1 MTCIVGIK
9 TASGVILAA
18 DSLGSSNGLKQEFST
33 AKLIR
38 IAVDSRQDGVFA
50 GEIPIL
56 IGYTH
61 SFRMGN
67 ILKHC
72 LKPPEI
78 TGSVDKYLVSKF
90 IPELMRCFEQE
101 GFARE
106 DNKVKSGGEFLLG
119 IAGRLFTVQSDYSVI
134 EPEEGYTA
142 IGSGQEIALGAL
154 YAYEDC
160 NIEERDSAIGA
171 VSAASKFSTTVGGTV
186 HTMSI

>member
-1 MTCIVGIK
+1 MTCVVGIK

-18 DSLGSSNGLKQEFST
+18 DSLGSGNGIKQEFST

-38 IAVDSRQDGVFA
+38 ITADSRQDGVFA
-50 GEIPIL
+50 GEVPII

-67 ILKHC
+67 IIKHC
-72 LKPPEI
+72 FKPPDI
-78 TGSVDKYLVSKF
+78 TSSIDDYLVSKF

-119 IAGRLFTVQSDYSVI
+119 IAGRLFTVQSDYSVL

-154 YAYEDC
+154 FAYEDC
-160 NIEERDSAIGA
+160 NVEERDTALGA

-186 HTMSI
+186 HTVCI